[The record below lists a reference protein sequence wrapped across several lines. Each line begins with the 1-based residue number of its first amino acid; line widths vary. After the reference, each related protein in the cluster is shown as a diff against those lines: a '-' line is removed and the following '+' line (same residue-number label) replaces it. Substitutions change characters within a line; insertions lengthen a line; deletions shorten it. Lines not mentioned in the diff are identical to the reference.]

1 MSVVSAASLFII
13 STEIRRIRKH
23 LSHQTAIYLIHAFIT
38 SKLGYCNSLLYAFL
52 LFTLIFKTSKSSKCC
67 CQTCNQHPSHLSHYS
82 CFKRSRGKI
91 VNNVIG
97 YEVNGE
103 SLAPQLTGT
112 TASNTIKANK
122 VRAL

>member
-1 MSVVSAASLFII
+1 MRLLPVNWA
-13 STEIRRIRKH
+13 
-23 LSHQTAIYLIHAFIT
+23 TATAYYM
-38 SKLGYCNSLLYAFL
+38 GFL

-82 CFKRSRGKI
+82 RFKRSRGKI

-97 YEVNGE
+97 YKVNEE

-122 VRAL
+122 VKALKIKNPPDLTTSSRSY